1 MPLVSLLAATLVS
14 TNVSFTWK
22 SDPFEFPAVGQET
35 NLIFPTVTPAASF
48 NEAIVSW
55 NVSPAKGAHVTVE
68 ARVKSDGTES
78 KWYCLAEWELDDA
91 GKRLSV
97 EKQGDEQGDV
107 LTDTLSL
114 KKPAQSIDVR
124 LKLRRTAEGPIPIL
138 KLVTVSTADTKQIPV
153 SLKTPSPAWGK
164 MVDVPQR
171 AQGNYPRGGVLC
183 SPTSV
188 SMMLWH
194 YSNTLQ
200 RPELNRDVPEVEANV
215 WDHVYDGAGNW
226 PFNAAYAGSFPG
238 MTSYVTRFR
247 GIQDLEKWIDA
258 GLPVVCSVSLDILMG
273 KENPRASGH
282 LVVLVGFEKNGDPIF
297 NDPAHRDS
305 VRRTYKR
312 ENFEKAWLRSSRAVY
327 VLHPENAKVPADDAG
342 LWIPARP

>member
-1 MPLVSLLAATLVS
+1 MPLASLLAAAIAS
-14 TNVSFTWK
+14 SNVGFTWR
-22 SDPFEFPAVGQET
+22 SDPVEFPAVGQESSVVV
-35 NLIFPTVTPAASF
+35 PTITPAAPF

-68 ARVKSDGTES
+68 ARVKSDGTDS

-91 GKRLSV
+91 GKRVSV
-97 EKQGDEQGDV
+97 EKQGDDLGDV

-124 LKLRRTAEGPIPIL
+124 LRLRRTAEGPTPIL
-138 KLVTVSTADTKQIPV
+138 KLVTVSTADTKRISPSTNEV
-153 SLKTPSPAWGK
+153 SPAWGK
-164 MVDVPQR
+164 VVDVPQR
-171 AQGNYPRGGVLC
+171 AQGNYPRGSVLC

-194 YSNTLQ
+194 YSKELK
-200 RPELNRDVPEVEANV
+200 RPELNQDVPEVEANV
-215 WDHVYDGAGNW
+215 WDPVYDGAGNW

-238 MTSYVTRFR
+238 MTSYVARFR

-273 KENPRASGH
+273 KEKPRASGH
-282 LVVLVGFEKNGDPIF
+282 LVVLVGFEKNGDPVF

-327 VLHPENAKVPADDAG
+327 IVHPEGAKAPASDAG
-342 LWIPARP
+342 LWIPTPS

>member
-1 MPLVSLLAATLVS
+1 MPFATVLAAALVAP
-14 TNVSFTWK
+14 NVSFSWN
-22 SDPFEFPAVGQET
+22 SDPVEFPAVGQET
-35 NLIFPTVTPAASF
+35 TVTIPTITPTAAF

-68 ARVKSDGTES
+68 AKVTANGAES

-91 GKRLSV
+91 GKRVSV

-124 LKLRRTAEGPIPIL
+124 LKLRRIGEGETPIL
-138 KLVTVSTADTKQIPV
+138 KLVTVSTANTKQV
-153 SLKTPSPAWGK
+153 SASLNAPNPAWGK
-164 MVDVPQR
+164 LVDVPQR

-194 YSNTLQ
+194 YANQLQ

-215 WDHVYDGAGNW
+215 WDKVYDGAGNW

-238 MTSYVTRFR
+238 MRAYVTRFR
-247 GIQDLEKWIDA
+247 GIQDLEKWIEAD
-258 GLPVVCSVSLDILMG
+258 LPVVCSVSLDILKG
-273 KENPRASGH
+273 IEKPRASGH
-282 LVVLVGFEKNGDPIF
+282 LVILVGFEKNGDPIF

-312 ENFEKAWLRSSRAVY
+312 ANFEKAWLRSSRAVY
-327 VLHPENAKVPADDAG
+327 ILHPEGAKVPADEAG
-342 LWIPARP
+342 LWIK